1 MLAGRAKE
9 GSPAE
14 LLLDNRVEG
23 LFACIIHSK
32 LVKVWSQPSE
42 DACMIFCNQPVHCS
56 AKGVPTFGNTH
67 Q

>member
-14 LLLDNRVEG
+14 ILLDSRVEG
-23 LFACIIHSK
+23 LFAYITHSK
-32 LVKVWSQPSE
+32 LVRVWSQPSK
-42 DACMIFCNQPVHCS
+42 DACMIFCNQPVHSS
-56 AKGVPTFGNTH
+56 AKGVPTLGNTH